1 MGQLLAFLYKFRA
14 FFTFLILE
22 VFCIWLIV
30 SNNNYQKTVFIN
42 SAAGLVGTVN
52 ESANEITDYFSLAR
66 VNRELAEENERLR
79 AELLNRPESLD
90 SLVQFDIDPDT
101 TDTVQYQL
109 RTAEVIDNTTNLANN
124 LFMINKGSRD
134 GIEPGM
140 GVITSKG
147 IAGKVRSVGKRYSRV
162 VSVLNTR
169 NPISARHLSSQRMGS
184 VQWDGVDS
192 DYAKLLFI
200 TRETV
205 VEPGDTIITSGFNAI
220 YPKGLMIGIVSEVKP
235 DPNQR
240 DLDIKLKLSVDFRA
254 LEYVYVIENQYIVE
268 KDSLIENDPLSFE

>member
-101 TDTVQYQL
+101 TDTVQYRL

-124 LFMINKGSRD
+124 LFMINKGSSD

-140 GVITSKG
+140 GVVTSTG
-147 IAGKVRSVGKRYSRV
+147 IAGKVRSVGKRYTRV
-162 VSVLNTR
+162 VSVLNPR
-169 NPISARHLSSQRMGS
+169 SPISARH
-184 VQWDGVDS
+184 
-192 DYAKLLFI
+192 
-200 TRETV
+200 
-205 VEPGDTIITSGFNAI
+205 
-220 YPKGLMIGIVSEVKP
+220 
-235 DPNQR
+235 
-240 DLDIKLKLSVDFRA
+240 
-254 LEYVYVIENQYIVE
+254 
-268 KDSLIENDPLSFE
+268 

>member
-1 MGQLLAFLYKFRA
+1 MSQLLAFLYKFRA

-52 ESANEITDYFSLAR
+52 ESANEISDYFSLAK

-79 AELLNRPESLD
+79 AQLLNMPESLD
-90 SLVQFDIDPDT
+90 SLAQFDIDPDT
-101 TDTVQYQL
+101 TDSVQYIL
-109 RTAEVIDNTTNLANN
+109 RAAEVIDNSIGLTSNT
-124 LFMINKGSRD
+124 FMINKGSRD

-140 GVITSKG
+140 GVITSRG
-147 IAGKVRSVGKRYSRV
+147 IAGKVRATGKRFSRV

-169 NPISARHLSSQRMGS
+169 NPISARHLPSQRMGT
-184 VQWDGVDS
+184 VQWDGVDPS
-192 DYAKLLFI
+192 KAKLLFI
-200 TRETV
+200 TREIEV
-205 VEPGDTIITSGFNAI
+205 QPGDTIITSGFNAI
-220 YPKGLMIGIVSEVKP
+220 YPKALMIGLVTNVKP

-240 DLDIKLKLSVDFRA
+240 DLDIEVQLSVDFAA

-268 KDSLIENDPLSFE
+268 KDSLIESDPLNF